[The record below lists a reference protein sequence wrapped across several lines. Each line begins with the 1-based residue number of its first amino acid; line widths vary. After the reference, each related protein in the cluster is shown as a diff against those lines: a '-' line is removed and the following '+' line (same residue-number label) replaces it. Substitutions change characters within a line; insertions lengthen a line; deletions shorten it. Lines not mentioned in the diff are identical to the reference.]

1 MSSSYFSEKEQ
12 SKNDSELLR
21 TKIDIDEETALQTK
35 SKVLSNKSKDDVIVC
50 EPGYSN
56 INYVISSNSKKKLPS
71 DFNEQSDNSLN
82 KSMDWLKLGSGVYSI
97 FSKSRSRTI
106 SCCSCL
112 YCDKYDISNEP
123 DNQTNITTISD
134 AVERDLRKET
144 KPKCAS
150 KSICCLVSVLFIVFV
165 SAGAILLYQSRKY
178 FLYLND

>member
-1 MSSSYFSEKEQ
+1 MSS
-12 SKNDSELLR
+12 L
-21 TKIDIDEETALQTK
+21 
-35 SKVLSNKSKDDVIVC
+35 
-50 EPGYSN
+50 
-56 INYVISSNSKKKLPS
+56 
-71 DFNEQSDNSLN
+71 
-82 KSMDWLKLGSGVYSI
+82 

-112 YCDKYDISNEP
+112 YCDKYDISNEQ

-150 KSICCLVSVLFIVFV
+150 KSICCLVSVLFLIFV

-178 FLYLND
+178 FLYFNEQNVWLVKRGIVSRSSKIKKYLYLTKKNEYIYYITSMNTKHVFCAKSRIHAFRLGEYSMNVTIFMAVIE